1 MASIEKRSWTN
12 KTGEVSTRWRV
23 TYTDQSGRIR
33 TKQFKKHSE
42 AKAFRN
48 TVTAAVQAGT
58 HVHDRDTVTIADA
71 ADTWLTATLNGRD
84 GRAPVE
90 EHTYDGYK
98 GHVENHIKP
107 RIGGTKLNRFRRAQA
122 AAFRDELLKDELS
135 RSLTRRIMV
144 ILGAI
149 FDEAMS
155 REQVASNPV
164 RGVNVATRTRDEEED
179 EERVYIPEPERIREL
194 LARARL
200 WSSAP
205 PGIVVRGKVTATPRF
220 AKERGRMFY
229 VLLRVSIATGMRIS
243 EVLGLPR
250 KNVDLTAG
258 TITVTQRLGRLGKI
272 GKPKSR
278 AGYRTL
284 EIPDDLVRELREW
297 ILQRPKGDPDKRPPD
312 HLDLVFPNASGR
324 PEVYNN
330 IRNRFWLPLL
340 LSIGAARK
348 VVPAPGEKEV
358 IESDFTIHGL
368 RHFHASQYIA
378 TGADPLDVKTRMGHS
393 TIQVTYDTYG
403 HLFQNQE
410 ARARR
415 RRQVEQMEIELF
427 GTSSPRGD

>member
-1 MASIEKRSWTN
+1 MASLQKRPWTTKAGEEKIA
-12 KTGEVSTRWRV
+12 WRV
-23 TYTDQSGRIR
+23 VYTDQSGRVR
-33 TKQFKKHSE
+33 TKQFKKQSD

-58 HVHDRDTVTIADA
+58 HVHDRDTITISEA
-71 ADTWLTATLNGRD
+71 ATTWLTATVNGRD

-90 EHTYDGYK
+90 RETYDGYA
-98 GHVENHIKP
+98 GHVENHIRP
-107 RIGGTKLNRFRRAQA
+107 RIGGTKLSRFRRANA
-122 AAFRDELLKDELS
+122 AAFRDELLADGLS
-135 RSLTRRIMV
+135 RSLTRRVMV
-144 ILGAI
+144 ILGSI
-149 FDEAMS
+149 FEEALS

-164 RGVNVATRTRDEEED
+164 RGVKVATRTRDEDED
-179 EERVYIPEPERIREL
+179 KERVFIPEPERIREL

-200 WSSAP
+200 WSNAP

-220 AKERGRMFY
+220 AKERARMFY
-229 VLLRVSIATGMRIS
+229 VLLRVSLATGMRIS

-250 KNVDLTAG
+250 KNVDLSVG
-258 TITVTQRLGRLGKI
+258 TITVTQRLSRHGKI

-284 EIPDDLVRELREW
+284 EIPDDLVRDLREW

-312 HLDLVFPNASGR
+312 SLDLMFPNASGR

-330 IRNRFWLPLL
+330 LRNRFWLPLL
-340 LSIGAARK
+340 LAIGAARK
-348 VVPAPGEKEV
+348 VVSKAGEKEV

-393 TIQVTYDTYG
+393 TIQVTYDIYG
-403 HLFQNQE
+403 HLFQNEE

-415 RRQVEQMEIELF
+415 RRQVEQMETELF
-427 GTSSPRGD
+427 GGSRLPGD

>member
-1 MASIEKRSWTN
+1 MASIEKRGWTN

-33 TKQFKKHSE
+33 TKSFKKQAE

-48 TVTAAVQAGT
+48 TVTSAVQAGT
-58 HVHDRDTVTIADA
+58 HVHDRDTVTIGDA
-71 ADTWLTATLNGRD
+71 ASTWLTATLNGRD

-98 GHVENHIKP
+98 SLVDNHIRP
-107 RIGGTKLNRFRRAQA
+107 RIGGTKLSRFRRVNA
-122 AAFRDELLKDELS
+122 AAFRDELLADGIS
-135 RSLTRRIMV
+135 RSLARKV
-144 ILGAI
+144 LVALGSI
-149 FDEAMS
+149 FEEALS

-164 RGVNVATRTRDEEED
+164 RGVKVATRTRDEDED
-179 EERVYIPEPERIREL
+179 SERVSIPEPDRIREL
-194 LARARL
+194 LSRARL
-200 WSSAP
+200 WSTAP
-205 PGIVVRGKVTATPRF
+205 PGIVMRGKVTSTPRF

-229 VLLRVSIATGMRIS
+229 VLLRVSIATGMRVS
-243 EVLGLPR
+243 ELLGLPR
-250 KNVDLTAG
+250 KNVDLSAS
-258 TITVTQRLGRLGKI
+258 TITVSQRLSRLGKI
-272 GKPKSR
+272 GKPKSK

-284 EIPDDLVRELREW
+284 EIPADVVNELREW

-324 PEVYNN
+324 PEAYNN
-330 IRNRFWLPLL
+330 LRSRFWLPLL
-340 LSIGAARK
+340 LSIGAARE
-348 VVPAPGEKEV
+348 VVTAPDEKPV

-393 TIQVTYDTYG
+393 TIQVTYDIYG
-403 HLFQNQE
+403 HLFQNEE

-415 RRQVEQMEIELF
+415 RRQVEQMESELF
-427 GTSSPRGD
+427 GTSSPRRD